1 MSWQARMDLTCNT
14 VARIHFEMT
23 MCAIRVDCAA
33 KQFAAIALCL
43 RHDMPDA

>member
-1 MSWQARMDLTCNT
+1 MDLQCDM

-23 MCAIRVDCAA
+23 MCAICVDYAA
-33 KQFAAIALCL
+33 KQFATIALCL